1 MEDVPGRVVLRL
13 LVKQPLLTPSPW
25 LNLFSKLQTSA
36 GAVCQCKSFLRS
48 HGYRRGAGTCRLYEV
63 FYTVTGI
70 VTCDRCGREYLR
82 VPVLVFEHDQVL
94 VNMNGRK

>member
-1 MEDVPGRVVLRL
+1 MLVVGRIVLRL

-36 GAVCQCKSFLRS
+36 GTVCQRKSFLRS
-48 HGYRRGAGTCRLYEV
+48 DGYRRGAGTHRLFEV

-70 VTCDRCGREYLR
+70 VTCNRCGREYLQ
-82 VPVLVFEHDQVL
+82 VPVLVFEQVL